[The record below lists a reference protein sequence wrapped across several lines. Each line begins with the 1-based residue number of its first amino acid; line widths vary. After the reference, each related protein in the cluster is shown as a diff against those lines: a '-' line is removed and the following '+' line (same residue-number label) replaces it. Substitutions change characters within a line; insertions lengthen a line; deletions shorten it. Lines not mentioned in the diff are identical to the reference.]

1 MVRSNPDW
9 ATLALGK
16 WRDTPNRSVLMVE
29 KSSSCW
35 RVLRAF
41 MASTSLVVEEAWV
54 VDVVTA
60 NFAAT
65 ELIPPSRTRETS
77 RMMA

>member
-1 MVRSNPDW
+1 
-9 ATLALGK
+9 
-16 WRDTPNRSVLMVE
+16 MVE

-54 VDVVTA
+54 VGGCYRQLCRDGI
-60 NFAAT
+60 NSPQQNKGD
-65 ELIPPSRTRETS
+65 IKNDGIKRGPPPRASTS
-77 RMMA
+77 TVLLLL